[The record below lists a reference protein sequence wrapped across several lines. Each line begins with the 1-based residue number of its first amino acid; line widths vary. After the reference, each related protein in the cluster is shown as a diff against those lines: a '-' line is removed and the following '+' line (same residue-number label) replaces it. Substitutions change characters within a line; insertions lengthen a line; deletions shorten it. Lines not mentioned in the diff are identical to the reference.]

1 MMKLRYIK
9 EPALLFGEN
18 EHVCPKGGI
27 TEYGPY
33 DIIGARREN
42 IMLGLVGKSESI
54 NTIVQWLERCRSRI
68 EAKQGKRGKK
78 VHENLFPEFPGFN
91 RNVAFKCSFT
101 HDETYHRDINNS
113 ALEKIFREHED
124 LQDVIREVANL
135 YLEEI
140 KYLTQNKQPD
150 VILCVLSE
158 DLFSHITSAQLDG
171 IADGDEDEAE
181 DAETNT
187 GMKAENDE
195 DDELTELERNFRRH
209 LKAKAMQYQV
219 PIQIVRDRIVN
230 PTGEMQD
237 AATIAWNF
245 FTAIYYKAGGTPWA
259 LIRKD
264 MSETTCYAG
273 ISFYRSRDKKTIQTS
288 IAQIFN
294 EHGKGVILRGE
305 EIELSKN
312 DRTPHLTK
320 RQAFDLLDQSLKEY
334 HNSIKQTPKRLVIH
348 KTSKYNQ
355 EELDG
360 FRDAAMKY
368 HIDKL
373 DMVTINQYS
382 DFRLYRE
389 KAYPPLR
396 GTHLR
401 LSDKH
406 HLLYTRGSVPYY
418 ETYTGMY
425 IPRALEVTLFE
436 YDEDP
441 NLICDEILA
450 LTKMNWNN
458 AQFDRKLPITLEC
471 AQNVGEIL
479 KYLDEG
485 DRMQLRYSFYM

>member
-1 MMKLRYIK
+1 MRLRYIE

-27 TEYGPY
+27 TDYGPY
-33 DIIGARREN
+33 DIKGARREN
-42 IMLGLVGKSESI
+42 IMLGIVGKSESI
-54 NTIVQWLERCRSRI
+54 KTVIYWLERCKNRI

-78 VHENLFPEFPGFN
+78 VHANLFPEFPGFN
-91 RNVAFKCSFT
+91 KEGAFRCSFT
-101 HDETYHRDINNS
+101 HDETYQRDINNS
-113 ALEKIFREHED
+113 SLEKIFRENEA
-124 LQDVIREVANL
+124 LEDVISEVAHL

-150 VILCVLSE
+150 VILCVLNE
-158 DLFSHITSAQLDG
+158 DLFSNVTEARLDNGTLAQ
-171 IADGDEDEAE
+171 
-181 DAETNT
+181 
-187 GMKAENDE
+187 ENE
-195 DDELTELERNFRRH
+195 DDSEKANEEASDSTEADDDISYLERNFRRH

-219 PIQIVRDRIVN
+219 PIQIVRDRIAN

-305 EIELSKN
+305 EVELSKN
-312 DRTPHLTK
+312 DRMPHLGK
-320 RQAFDLLDQSLKEY
+320 KQAFDLLDQSLKEY
-334 HNSIKQTPKRLVIH
+334 HNSIKHTPKRLVIH
-348 KTSKYNQ
+348 KTSNYTQ

-360 FRDAAMKY
+360 FREAAEKY

-373 DMVTINQYS
+373 DMVTINEFS

-389 KAYPPLR
+389 KSYPPLR

-401 LSDKH
+401 FSDKR
-406 HLLYTRGSVPYY
+406 HLLYTRGAVPYY

-425 IPRALEVTLFE
+425 IPRALEITLFE

-441 NLICDEILA
+441 DLICDEILA

-458 AQFDRKLPITLEC
+458 TQFDRKLPITLEC
-471 AQNVGEIL
+471 AHNVGEIL
-479 KYLDEG
+479 KYLNKG
-485 DRMQLRYSFYM
+485 DKMQLRYSFYM